1 MRSAAHAARIVGPP
15 NYKRQILSRNQS
27 ASEIVNALLKAA
39 RDSEEDAGKL
49 AHYFKANSAAEL
61 QDNLHAWLRQNIGY
75 YQEPPTDQTAKTL
88 RRILADQ
95 VGDCKHYATF
105 SAAIA
110 KAKGYPVYFRVID
123 QVGRFN
129 HIYTVIK
136 YKGREYVI
144 DPCVS
149 IPTQEARYNHKT
161 DIPV

>member
-1 MRSAAHAARIVGPP
+1 MRTASQAARVVGPP
-15 NYKRQILSRNQS
+15 NYKRQIVARNQN
-27 ASEIVNALLKAA
+27 ASDIVNALLKAA
-39 RDSEEDAGKL
+39 RDSETDAEKL
-49 AHYFKANSAAEL
+49 APHFRASNPAQL
-61 QDNLHAWLRQNIGY
+61 QDLLHAWLRQNIGY
-75 YQEPPTDQTAKTL
+75 YQEPATNQTAKTL

-95 VGDCKHYATF
+95 SGDCKHYATF

-129 HIYTVIK
+129 HIYAVIK
-136 YKGREYVI
+136 WKGREYVI